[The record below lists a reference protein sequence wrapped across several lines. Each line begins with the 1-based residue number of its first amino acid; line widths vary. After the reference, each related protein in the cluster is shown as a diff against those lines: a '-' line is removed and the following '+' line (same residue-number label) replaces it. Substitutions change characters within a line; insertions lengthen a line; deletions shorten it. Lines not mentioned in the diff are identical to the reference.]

1 VKTPDG
7 WRRVKLGVA
16 VAAALSAIGCAT
28 PIGVKRISPQ
38 DANRALTASV
48 LTTGEPGAPAQE
60 FLYRLNLSERY
71 RDDPAATIAALH
83 SGLGKADEPDR
94 LYALAELSFDYA
106 ERGGDRSYYLASA
119 AYAWAFLFPP
129 DPALRRNC
137 YDPRLRTAMDLY
149 NRGVTSG
156 LASGKGDQ
164 VDLSARTVPLPYG
177 PLQLNVDPS
186 GFRFGGGQLIQFTS
200 LADFEVRG
208 LRNRYRRRGIGAP
221 LAASVSRAGQ
231 EQVNKWLAPRAKV
244 PVTAVLRFDDP
255 RRGMSNGAL
264 AGTIELYDAEV
275 VAAIRIDDTT
285 VPLES
290 EVTSTLAYQLEGSPV
305 WDFEIAG
312 FRSGDFGIAKS
323 EDNLFMLHP
332 YYPGRIPVV
341 FVHGTASSPAR
352 WAEMTN
358 ELMNDPVLGQRYQFW
373 YFMYNTGNPIAYSA
387 MRLREALQH
396 AVQDL
401 DPDGKD
407 PSLRQMVV
415 IGHSQGGLLTKMTVV
430 SSGSRFWD
438 AAFNVP
444 FEQADLDPKT
454 RDLLQRSLF
463 VEPLPFVTEVIFIA
477 TPHRGS
483 FLADNFLGNIARK
496 LVSLPGNLTHV
507 GVAVVKLQPKTA
519 ATTAVTMPTSID
531 NMKGSNP
538 FLKTQV
544 TLPIAP
550 GVHAHSIVAVRGN
563 GPPEKG
569 NDGVVKYTSAHIDGV
584 DSELVV
590 RSGHSTQATP
600 ETIEEVRRIL
610 DEHLT
615 RTEPLL
621 RRTHR
626 IRPQR
631 STWTSTRRSGIPPAA
646 PMRR

>member
-1 VKTPDG
+1 MRQGKTT
-7 WRRVKLGVA
+7 VCLGTRIGHCIA
-16 VAAALSAIGCAT
+16 AAAALSAIGCAT
-28 PIGVKRISPQ
+28 PIGVKRVSPQ
-38 DANRALTASV
+38 EANRALTARV

-83 SGLGKADEPDR
+83 SGLGKNDEPDR

-106 ERGGDRSYYLASA
+106 QHGGDQSYYLASA

-129 DPALRRNC
+129 DPTLRRDC
-137 YDPRLRTAMDLY
+137 YDPRVRTAMDLY

-156 LASGKGDQ
+156 LASGRRDQ
-164 VDLSARTVPLPYG
+164 VDLSARTVSLPYG
-177 PLQLNVDPS
+177 PLHLDIDPA
-186 GFRFGGGQLIQFTS
+186 GFTFGGGQLTDFTS
-200 LADFEVRG
+200 LADYEVRG

-221 LAASVSRAGQ
+221 LAASVSKSGQ
-231 EQVNKWLAPRAKV
+231 EPMRKWLAPRAKV

-264 AGTIELYDAEV
+264 RGTIEVYDAEA
-275 VAAIRIDDTT
+275 VAAIKIGDTT

-290 EVTSTLAYQLEGSPV
+290 EVTSALAYQLEGAPI

-312 FRSGDFGIAKS
+312 FRRGDFSLAKS

-373 YFMYNTGNPIAYSA
+373 YFIYNTGNPVAYSA
-387 MRLREALQH
+387 MRLREALQR

-438 AAFNVP
+438 ARTTVP
-444 FEQADLDPKT
+444 FEQADLDPET
-454 RDLLQRSLF
+454 RDLLRRSLF

-507 GVAVVKLQPKTA
+507 GVAMVKLQPRDA
-519 ATTAVTMPTSID
+519 ANTVVTMPTSID

-538 FLKTQV
+538 FLKTLV

-550 GVHAHSIVAVRGN
+550 GVHAHSIIAVKGD

-569 NDGVVKYTSAHIDGV
+569 DDGVVKYTSAHIDGV

-590 RSGHSTQATP
+590 RSSHSTQATQ
-600 ETIEEVRRIL
+600 ETIEEVRRL
-610 DEHLT
+610 LYEHLD
-615 RTEPLL
+615 
-621 RRTHR
+621 
-626 IRPQR
+626 QK
-631 STWTSTRRSGIPPAA
+631 
-646 PMRR
+646 